1 MPHGAVRWFND
12 AKGYG
17 FIVGAD
23 GREVFVH
30 YSSISSSGF
39 RSLNAGQLVEYE
51 EVAGPQGLYA
61 VRVGGRGPRVVTE

>member
-1 MPHGAVRWFND
+1 MPSGAVRWFND

-30 YSSISSSGF
+30 YSSIASAGF

-51 EVAGPQGLYA
+51 EVAGPRGSYA
-61 VRVGGRGPRVVTE
+61 VCLSVVAERV

>member
-30 YSSISSSGF
+30 YSSISSVGF

-51 EVAGPQGLYA
+51 EAAGPRGAYA
-61 VRVGGRGPRVVTE
+61 VRLSVVADRV

>member
-1 MPHGAVRWFND
+1 MPRGAVQWFND

-30 YSSISSSGF
+30 YSSISSVGF
-39 RSLNAGQLVEYE
+39 RSLNAGQLVDYE
-51 EVAGPQGLYA
+51 EVPGLRGPYA
-61 VRVGGRGPRVVTE
+61 VRLSVVADPA